1 MQILAEED
9 KDEFPLWVG
18 HDLSMEP
25 LDFSKSRRQWVSLF
39 PCDRKDLSGL
49 AF

>member
-18 HDLSMEP
+18 HDLSME
-25 LDFSKSRRQWVSLF
+25 SLLISTSLGGSECHC
-39 PCDRKDLSGL
+39 PHVPGRI
-49 AF
+49 

>member
-18 HDLSMEP
+18 HDLSME
-25 LDFSKSRRQWVSLF
+25 SLLIST
-39 PCDRKDLSGL
+39 RLGGSGCRCPHVPGRI
-49 AF
+49 

>member
-1 MQILAEED
+1 MQISAEED

-25 LDFSKSRRQWVSLF
+25 LLTSTSLGG
-39 PCDRKDLSGL
+39 SGCRCSHVTGRI
-49 AF
+49 